1 MRRIN
6 PSRQPIRN
14 ITRITLDN
22 GEVSISLFENVF
34 WSKVSMDREDFFWL
48 SLEYMRLM
56 YVFGVNGVKGQR
68 I

>member
-1 MRRIN
+1 VRRIN

-56 YVFGVNGVKGQR
+56 YVFGVNGVKG
-68 I
+68 

>member
-1 MRRIN
+1 VRRIN